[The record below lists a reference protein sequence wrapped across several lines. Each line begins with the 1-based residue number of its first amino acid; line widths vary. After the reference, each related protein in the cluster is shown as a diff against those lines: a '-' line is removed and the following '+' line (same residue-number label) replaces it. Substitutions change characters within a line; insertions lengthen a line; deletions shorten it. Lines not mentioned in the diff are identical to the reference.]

1 MKKYKILPFLFL
13 LIGLSACSTTSTV
26 YIVRHAEKTS
36 EADTSSLT
44 ALGLERAQ
52 ALADRLADED
62 ISVILT
68 TPYRRTQQTATPL
81 AQQLNLPIDLY
92 AAKPLRVIV
101 QLVRETKGKNILVV
115 GHSNTILEIA
125 KALKTKP
132 TIKEIEPDDYDN
144 LLIVTIRNGVFSK
157 SVELREEVYGKPTA
171 P

>member
-1 MKKYKILPFLFL
+1 YKILPFLFL

-52 ALADRLADED
+52 ALAERLADED

-92 AAKPLRVIV
+92 AAKPFRVIV

-115 GHSNTILEIA
+115 
-125 KALKTKP
+125 
-132 TIKEIEPDDYDN
+132 
-144 LLIVTIRNGVFSK
+144 
-157 SVELREEVYGKPTA
+157 
-171 P
+171 